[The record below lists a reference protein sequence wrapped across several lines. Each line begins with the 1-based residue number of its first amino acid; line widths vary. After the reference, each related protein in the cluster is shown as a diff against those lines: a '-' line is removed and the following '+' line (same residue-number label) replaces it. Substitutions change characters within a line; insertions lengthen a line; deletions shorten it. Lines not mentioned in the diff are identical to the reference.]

1 MDKPIKPIEP
11 DVKDYRTEGKIQLN
25 SPYVVAYR
33 TYQKKLAKYNEDIE
47 TYEQTKF
54 IEDIKRSTLKLC
66 LKKYKIQKQ

>member
-11 DVKDYRTEGKIQLN
+11 DVKDYRTEGKMQLN
-25 SPYVVAYR
+25 SPYALAYR
-33 TYQKKLAKYNEDIE
+33 AYQKKLAKYNEDLE